1 MANKVFSDFEVEELG
16 IKFNGKTKF
25 ETMGCVGSAEESL
38 EVKTVSK
45 KCRGVV
51 AKTRTKGTGTGEVK
65 LSLHMPYDIF
75 TTAYGLEATGLKEG
89 VRAYGQLSIHK
100 EFCMVQKVS
109 DEDGNV
115 KYKAYPKCMIKD
127 GISRKVE
134 NGAEEV
140 AELEVT
146 ISIMPDELGYG
157 MYEALESDITDGK
170 IKTDWMTA
178 FTPDLVKASAAP
190 PEA

>member
-1 MANKVFSDFEVEELG
+1 MANKVFSDFEVAELG
-16 IKFNGKTKF
+16 IKFDGKATF

-45 KCRGVV
+45 KCKGVV

-75 TTAYGLEATGLKEG
+75 TTAYGLEAVGLKEG
-89 VRAYGQLSIHK
+89 VRAYGKLSIHK
-100 EFCMVQKVS
+100 EFCMVQKVT

-115 KYKAYPKCMIKD
+115 KFKAYPKCMIKD

-140 AELEVT
+140 AEIEVT
-146 ISIMPDELGYG
+146 ISVMPDDNGYG
-157 MYEALESDITDGK
+157 MYEALADDIKDET
-170 IKTDWMTA
+170 IKSTWMTA
-178 FTPDLVKASAAP
+178 FTPEFVSLT
-190 PEA
+190 EA